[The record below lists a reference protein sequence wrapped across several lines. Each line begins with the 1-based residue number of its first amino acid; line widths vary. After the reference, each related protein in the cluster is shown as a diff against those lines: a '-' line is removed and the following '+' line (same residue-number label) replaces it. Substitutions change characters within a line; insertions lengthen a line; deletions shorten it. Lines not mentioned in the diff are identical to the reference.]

1 MSEVCSGLA
10 GLARRRV
17 LSKIIGYEEVLEN
30 VEHNDHQIA
39 CNIRRARISKH

>member
-1 MSEVCSGLA
+1 
-10 GLARRRV
+10 
-17 LSKIIGYEEVLEN
+17 VLEN